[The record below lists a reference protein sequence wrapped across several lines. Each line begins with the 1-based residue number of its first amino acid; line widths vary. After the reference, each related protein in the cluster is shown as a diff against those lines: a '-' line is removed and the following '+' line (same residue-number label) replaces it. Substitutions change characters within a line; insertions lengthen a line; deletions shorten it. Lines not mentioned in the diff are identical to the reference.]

1 MLENIEEIAYNRHIG
16 EFMKKRR
23 YQNKNKSILL
33 RGNMLA
39 GIFLAIVMASLAI
52 GTYMAVSNEQE
63 KMARYVE
70 KESALDAQIAEE
82 ESKAAQ
88 LESEKD
94 SMNSR
99 EYIEKIAK
107 EKLNLVY
114 PDEII
119 LKPEEKGN

>member
-1 MLENIEEIAYNRHIG
+1 
-16 EFMKKRR
+16 
-23 YQNKNKSILL
+23 
-33 RGNMLA
+33 MLA